1 MALYKNVSTGAVF
14 FSRFKVKINEC
25 VPAVEY
31 TETEQATIE
40 RFVEKGILKL
50 EDGNSTPKVEEVVVE
65 APVDTPAEEEVV
77 EAPAEDTEA
86 TKRGKKNK

>member
-40 RFVEKGILKL
+40 RFVEKGILKI
-50 EDGNSTPKVEEVVVE
+50 EDGKSTPKVEDVVVE
-65 APVDTPAEEEVV
+65 APVDTPVEEVV

>member
-40 RFVEKGILKL
+40 RFVEKGILKI
-50 EDGNSTPKVEEVVVE
+50 EDGKAAPKVEAPVEEVVE
-65 APVDTPAEEEVV
+65 APVEEVV